1 MESARSTRTIAGA
14 GREIIAADQPARMPP
29 QASMA
34 RSDTIPQAGA
44 TAGRAAGSSS
54 AGDRSSAQT
63 SPASVAA
70 VVSGDAVQLAVES
83 PPVSAQQH
91 VASATGVGAG
101 AGAGAGVA
109 ARRFSA

>member
-34 RSDTIPQAGA
+34 RSDTMPQAG
-44 TAGRAAGSSS
+44 TT

-91 VASATGVGAG
+91 VAVHLQRALMPQVPALQLWHHR
-101 AGAGAGVA
+101 
-109 ARRFSA
+109 ARLLQEHRHA

>member
-34 RSDTIPQAGA
+34 RSDTMPQAGA
-44 TAGRAAGSSS
+44 T

-70 VVSGDAVQLAVES
+70 VVSRDAVQLAVES
-83 PPVSAQQH
+83 PPVSTQQH

-101 AGAGAGVA
+101 VA
-109 ARRFSA
+109 ARRLSA